1 MPARTWAI
9 WAYCRNGQRCRM
21 PNHGETPAGDGEA
34 HMDVAIRSE
43 AEVANPRGVPIKD
56 VAQILG
62 VPMPTLR
69 SWELRYGI
77 PTLSRGRGQHRR
89 YLPDEVN
96 VLRLMRDEIARG
108 QPAGVAAESVRRLL
122 SVQGPAQDLILQILR
137 AAERLDAASIRARLD
152 DAVDTLGLAATIDD
166 VLLPAM
172 RQIGVWWAIG
182 HCDVVQE
189 RMATEAVRAWL
200 DRRSAFAPPP
210 SRSRP
215 PRRRQRRPGS
225 LWCPIWRPDGPAPSR
240 RSAPSATWVSTS
252 SMRETHSSPR
262 AAGGASRA
270 GTWVWASKM
279 PAQSSPTRWPRPTN
293 PARLNPRPD
302 RPFNTRRPVGSRP
315 RNYASCPTTAS
326 TPPNRAVSDTGLAS
340 GATFEAGEMSA
351 EGGQTAS
358 LPWMAPDSYLAGD

>member
-1 MPARTWAI
+1 
-9 WAYCRNGQRCRM
+9 M

-210 SRSRP
+210 TRP
-215 PRRRQRRPGS
+215 RPI
-225 LWCPIWRPDGPAPSR
+225 LLACGPSDLHTVGLESTAVLLRYQGWPCRVLGARTSTVTL
-240 RSAPSATWVSTS
+240 ATAAQAAA
-252 SMRETHSSPR
+252 
-262 AAGGASRA
+262 AAGVVVVSHLATGRTRA
-270 GTWVWASKM
+270 VEAI
-279 PAQSSPTRWPRPTN
+279 
-293 PARLNPRPD
+293 
-302 RPFNTRRPVGSRP
+302 
-315 RNYASCPTTAS
+315 
-326 TPPNRAVSDTGLAS
+326 RAVSDLGIDVFYAGNAFFTPRSRRGVPGRYLGVGIEDACAKLTHALA
-340 GATFEAGEMSA
+340 ATDEPGPAQPS
-351 EGGQTAS
+351 T
-358 LPWMAPDSYLAGD
+358 